1 MIKRFLVGLFALIII
16 FNSNSLINA
25 RQHLDCRNFVQP
37 NLVFIPSSVQSVG
50 LPDLEAPECEFDDQ
64 AIENELFKI
73 TVLVVNTGNAPSR
86 ECQVILYLS
95 PKDDWDLR
103 NDEAVQQATIPGLSV
118 YGETFIDFTFV
129 FPDMGNGKYQVWALF
144 FVDAYERVEEISEAN
159 LYKSE
164 KPIQVVDSDKE
175 KLPDL
180 KAVKCHYEREVKEN
194 TKTAITVRVNNI
206 GNVPSKNCWMELYL
220 SPKDDWNLD
229 DDTTIL
235 EVEMIGLPANGT
247 TIVEFNFIVPN
258 MGSGEYQVWP
268 LFFVDSREQ
277 VSESSESN
285 IFKSDVSMIVKDPGG
300 DSIDPDNPSEG
311 VYPRKVL
318 MEVFTA
324 TWCGPCATYDHL
336 ADQVA
341 DEFGSEKVLLI
352 RNQCWDDGLNTSE
365 TDARASFYK
374 IQGVPA
380 IVIGGTKQSHPSEI
394 EANSQTISQLLT
406 SKSPFKITMQ
416 SQKQELKI
424 QISNGSDQSFQELHL
439 ITVLYESL
447 VDYSGTNGIKEHKK
461 VIRDYI
467 GNEKG
472 ISISVDKKQT
482 VEQTFSISYAINTT
496 KEYYLVSFLQDV
508 NTKEIYQAER
518 VLVGDS
524 TEPPPKEEP
533 EPEKPSE
540 TFQLNATCQ
549 KTGIVLTWEKVN
561 QATNGYHIYKKDAA
575 TSAYPVMPLTDFP
588 VKGTTFEV
596 TRGLKLGESY
606 CFIVK
611 PIGNGLK
618 EISHIVSTEICVLF
632 KVEEDTFSVVLQ
644 IGSNTGWLN
653 DKPFS
658 LDVSPEITKER
669 MFVPIRIFSE
679 VLGAVVEY
687 DANTKRIKIDYTLQ
701 SLNQVQ
707 TIEIFV
713 DQPSGKVNEK
723 ETYIDP
729 NDHSVTPYIN
739 NGRTMVPMR
748 FIGEALLAK
757 DILWDPLTQKVKFV
771 FLR

>member
-1 MIKRFLVGLFALIII
+1 MIKRFLVGCFALIII
-16 FNSNSLINA
+16 FNSYSLVYA
-25 RQHLDCRNFVQP
+25 RQHLSCRNIVQP
-37 NLVFIPSSVQSVG
+37 NLVFIPTSVQSIG
-50 LPDLEAPECEFDDQ
+50 LPDLEAPECEFDEQ
-64 AIENELFKI
+64 ATENELFKI

-95 PKDDWDLR
+95 PKDDWDIR
-103 NDEAVQQATIPGLSV
+103 DDEAVQQATIPGIPV
-118 YGETFIDFTFV
+118 YGETFIKFTFV
-129 FPDMGNGKYQVWALF
+129 FPDMGSGKYQVWALF

-164 KPIQVVDSDKE
+164 KPIQVVDADKD

-180 KAVKCHYEREVKEN
+180 KAVKCHYEREVTEN
-194 TKTAITVRVNNI
+194 TKTAVSVRINNI
-206 GNVPSKNCWMELYL
+206 GKVPSKNCWVELYM
-220 SPKDDWNLD
+220 SPKDDWDMD
-229 DDTTIL
+229 DDTAIQEIEIT
-235 EVEMIGLPANGT
+235 GLPANGT
-247 TIVEFNFIVPN
+247 TVVEFKFTFPN

-277 VSESSESN
+277 ISESSEAN
-285 IFKSDVSMIVKDPGG
+285 IFKSDVSMIVKDPDG
-300 DSIDPDNPSEG
+300 DPIEPDDPSEG

-324 TWCGPCATYDHL
+324 TWCGPCAAYDHL
-336 ADQVA
+336 ADKVA
-341 DEFGSEKVLLI
+341 DEFGPEKVLLV
-352 RNQCWDDGLNTSE
+352 RNQCWDDGLNTPE

-380 IVIGGTKQSHPSEI
+380 IVIGGTKQSHPSQT

-416 SQKQELKI
+416 SQNQELKI
-424 QISNGSDQSFQELHL
+424 QICNSSEQSFQELRL

-447 VDYSGTNGIKEHKK
+447 VDYGGTNGIKEHKK

-482 VEQTFSISYAINTT
+482 IEKTLSISYAINST
-496 KEYYLVSFLQDV
+496 KEYYLVSFLQDA

-518 VLVGDS
+518 VLLGDS

-533 EPEKPSE
+533 EPEKPTE

-549 KTGIVLTWEKVN
+549 KTGIVLSWEKVN
-561 QATNGYHIYKKDAA
+561 QASNGYHIYKKDAA
-575 TSAYPVMPLTDFP
+575 ASAYPVMPLTDFP

-611 PIGNGLK
+611 PVGYGLK

-632 KVEEDTFSVVLQ
+632 QVEEDTFSVVLQ

-653 DKPFS
+653 DEPFS
-658 LDVSPEITKER
+658 LDISPEITKER
-669 MFVPIRIFSE
+669 MFVPIRILSE
-679 VLGAVVEY
+679 VLGAVVEF
-687 DANTKRIKIDYTLQ
+687 DANSKRIKIDYTIQ

-713 DQPSGKVNEK
+713 DQPSGKVNGK
-723 ETYIDP
+723 ETTIDP

-748 FIGEALLAK
+748 FIGEAFLAK
-757 DILWDPLTQKVKFV
+757 DILWDPLNQKVKFV
-771 FLR
+771 FLK